1 MERIDGYETTDEEV
15 MQNRLLF
22 RNYIRELILNQQRVM
37 ERIASEEGG
46 EDVLQEL
53 TTRSLSLQQ
62 RQSE

>member
-1 MERIDGYETTDEEV
+1 MERIDGYETTEEEV

-53 TTRSLSLQQ
+53 TTRSLGMQQ
-62 RQSE
+62 RQFE

>member
-1 MERIDGYETTDEEV
+1 

-53 TTRSLSLQQ
+53 TTRSLGMQQ
-62 RQSE
+62 RQFE

>member
-1 MERIDGYETTDEEV
+1 MERIDGYETTEEEV

-53 TTRSLSLQQ
+53 TTRSLGMQQ
-62 RQSE
+62 RQFQ